1 MTRSA
6 AARTGCGQL
15 MESTPP
21 AFRKGMASIW
31 SGALTFGLVNI
42 PVSLASAVRAAD
54 KTSFR
59 MLHKEDLTPI
69 KFERVCPLDEEVVP
83 WNEIVKGYEY
93 AKGKFVVVTPEELAK
108 VKTPSSKAVEM
119 TDFVKSDEI
128 DPRYFDTPYYL
139 VPQKGGEKPYA
150 LLREALARTDMVGIG
165 KLTLRQKEHL
175 VAVRPIGDALVLE
188 LMRFESELVAP
199 EDINFPDAEKQ
210 NVRPQELEM
219 AEQLIGN
226 LAEPFDP
233 SKYHDEYEEKL
244 QVLLKAKLKGKKL
257 PDDDDDAKPEKTK
270 VIDLVAR
277 LQESLASTSAKKRG
291 AKKPASTATAKKRP
305 TKATR
310 AKTTRKRRA
319 S

>member
-1 MTRSA
+1 
-6 AARTGCGQL
+6 
-15 MESTPP
+15 
-21 AFRKGMASIW
+21 MASIW
-31 SGALTFGLVNI
+31 TGALTFGLVNI
-42 PVSLASAVRAAD
+42 PVSLASAVRSVE

-59 MLHKEDLTPI
+59 QLNEEDLAPI
-69 KFERVCPLDEEVVP
+69 KYERVSSVDGEIVP
-83 WNEIVKGYEY
+83 WKQIVKGYEY
-93 AKGKFVVVTPEELAK
+93 AKGKYVVVTPEELAK

-150 LLREALARTDMVGIG
+150 LLREALSNTNMVGIG

-188 LMRFESELVAP
+188 LMRFEEELVAP
-199 EDINFPDAEKQ
+199 EDLSFPDAEQQKL
-210 NVRPQELEM
+210 RPQEVAM

-226 LAEPFDP
+226 LAERFDP
-233 SKYHDEYEEKL
+233 SKYRDEYEDKL
-244 QVLLKAKLKGKKL
+244 KALLNAKLKGKKL
-257 PDDDDDAKPEKTK
+257 PDDDGADEKLEKTK

-277 LQESLASTSAKKRG
+277 LQESLASTAARKGSAKK
-291 AKKPASTATAKKRP
+291 APAKKR
-305 TKATR
+305 AG
-310 AKTTRKRRA
+310 AKTPRKSRA

>member
-1 MTRSA
+1 
-6 AARTGCGQL
+6 
-15 MESTPP
+15 
-21 AFRKGMASIW
+21 MASIW
-31 SGALTFGLVNI
+31 TGALTFGLVNI
-42 PVSLASAVRAAD
+42 PVSLASAVRAVE

-59 MLHKEDLTPI
+59 QLHKDDLTPI
-69 KFERVCPLDEEVVP
+69 KYERVCPTDGEVVP

-93 AKGKFVVVTPEELAK
+93 SKGKYVVVTSEELAK

-119 TDFVKSDEI
+119 MDFVKSDEI

-150 LLREALARTDMVGIG
+150 LLREALQRTEMVGIG

-188 LMRFESELVAP
+188 LMRFEHELVEP
-199 EDINFPDAEKQ
+199 EELSFPSTEQQ

-226 LAEPFDP
+226 LAESFDP
-233 SKYHDEYEEKL
+233 SKYRDEYEEKL
-244 QVLLKAKLKGKKL
+244 QALLKAKLKGKKL
-257 PDDDDDAKPEKTK
+257 PDDESDESPEKTK

-277 LQESLASTSAKKRG
+277 LQESLASTK
-291 AKKPASTATAKKRP
+291 AKKPTAKSSTAKKK
-305 TKATR
+305 TTR
-310 AKTTRKRRA
+310 AKSARKRRA

>member
-1 MTRSA
+1 
-6 AARTGCGQL
+6 
-15 MESTPP
+15 
-21 AFRKGMASIW
+21 MASIW
-31 SGALTFGLVNI
+31 TGALTFGLVNI
-42 PVSLASAVRAAD
+42 PVSLASAVRAAE

-69 KFERVCPLDEEVVP
+69 KYERVCPLDEEVVP

-93 AKGKFVVVTPEELAK
+93 SKGKYVVVTPEELAK

-119 TDFVKSDEI
+119 TDFVKSEEI

-139 VPQKGGEKPYA
+139 VPQKGGEKAYA
-150 LLREALARTDMVGIG
+150 LLREALANTDMVGIG

-188 LMRFESELVAP
+188 LMRFEHELVEP
-199 EDINFPDAEKQ
+199 GEMNFPGAETQ

-219 AEQLIGN
+219 AQQLIGN
-226 LAEPFDP
+226 LAEPFEP
-233 SKYHDEYEEKL
+233 SKYRDEYEEKL
-244 QVLLKAKLKGKKL
+244 QTLLKAKLKGKKL
-257 PDDDDDAKPEKTK
+257 PDEPDEKPEKTK

-277 LQESLASTSAKKRG
+277 LQESLAETSARKRGGGKKEPAASKKR
-291 AKKPASTATAKKRP
+291 AS
-305 TKATR
+305 R
-310 AKTTRKRRA
+310 AKSSRKRKV

>member
-1 MTRSA
+1 
-6 AARTGCGQL
+6 
-15 MESTPP
+15 
-21 AFRKGMASIW
+21 MASIW
-31 SGALTFGLVNI
+31 TGALSFGLVNI
-42 PVSLASAVRAAD
+42 PVSLASAVRAAE

-69 KFERVCPLDEEVVP
+69 KYERVCPLDEEVVP

-93 AKGKFVVVTPEELAK
+93 SKGKYVVVTSEELAK

-119 TDFVKSDEI
+119 MDFVKSDEI
-128 DPRYFDTPYYL
+128 DSRYFDTPYYL
-139 VPQKGGEKPYA
+139 VPQKGGEKAYA
-150 LLREALARTDMVGIG
+150 LLREALQRTDMVGIG

-175 VAVRPIGDALVLE
+175 VAVRPVGDALVLE
-188 LMRFESELVAP
+188 LMRFENELVEP
-199 EDINFPDAEKQ
+199 EELRFPDTGQQ

-244 QVLLKAKLKGKKL
+244 KALLKAKLKGKKL
-257 PDDDDDAKPEKTK
+257 PDDESDEKPEKTK

-277 LQESLASTSAKKRG
+277 LQESLASTAAKKRAPKEPA
-291 AKKPASTATAKKRP
+291 AKKKT
-305 TKATR
+305 TR
-310 AKTTRKRRA
+310 AKSARKRRA

>member
-1 MTRSA
+1 
-6 AARTGCGQL
+6 
-15 MESTPP
+15 
-21 AFRKGMASIW
+21 MASIW
-31 SGALTFGLVNI
+31 TGALTFGLVNI
-42 PVSLASAVRAAD
+42 PVSLASAVRSAER
-54 KTSFR
+54 TSFR
-59 MLHKEDLTPI
+59 QLNEEDLAPI
-69 KFERVCPLDEEVVP
+69 RYERVSSVDGEIVP
-83 WNEIVKGYEY
+83 WKQIVKGYEY
-93 AKGKFVVVTPEELAK
+93 TKGKYVVVTPEELAK
-108 VKTPSSKAVEM
+108 VKTPSSRAVEM

-150 LLREALARTDMVGIG
+150 LLREALAHTNMVGIG

-188 LMRFESELVAP
+188 IMRFETELVAP
-199 EDINFPDAEKQ
+199 EDIGFPDAESQKI
-210 NVRPQELEM
+210 RPQELAM

-244 QVLLKAKLKGKKL
+244 KALLKAKLKGKKL
-257 PDDDDDAKPEKTK
+257 PDDDDDGKPEKTK

-277 LQESLASTSAKKRG
+277 LQESLASTSGKKRAGRKGSSKTMAKKR
-291 AKKPASTATAKKRP
+291 AP
-305 TKATR
+305 ATR
-310 AKTTRKRRA
+310 ARSAKRRRA

>member
-1 MTRSA
+1 
-6 AARTGCGQL
+6 
-15 MESTPP
+15 
-21 AFRKGMASIW
+21 MASIW
-31 SGALTFGLVNI
+31 TGALTFGLVNI
-42 PVSLASAVRAAD
+42 PVSLASAVRVAE

-59 MLHKEDLTPI
+59 QLHKDDLTPI
-69 KFERVCPLDEEVVP
+69 KYERVCPTDGEVVP

-93 AKGKFVVVTPEELAK
+93 AKGKYVVVTPEELAK

-119 TDFVKSDEI
+119 MDFVKSDEI

-150 LLREALARTDMVGIG
+150 LLREALENTDMVGIG

-188 LMRFESELVAP
+188 IMRFENELVAP
-199 EDINFPDAEKQ
+199 EDLRFPKAEEQ
-210 NVRPQELEM
+210 HVRPQEIAM

-226 LAEPFDP
+226 LAESFDP
-233 SKYHDEYEEKL
+233 AKYHDEYEEKL
-244 QVLLKAKLKGKKL
+244 QTLLRAKLKGKKL
-257 PDDDDDAKPEKTK
+257 PDEDEEEKPQKTA

-277 LQESLASTSAKKRG
+277 LQESLASTSTKKR
-291 AKKPASTATAKKRP
+291 AAKRP
-305 TKATR
+305 TAEKKTTTTR
-310 AKTTRKRRA
+310 AKSARKRRA

>member
-1 MTRSA
+1 
-6 AARTGCGQL
+6 
-15 MESTPP
+15 
-21 AFRKGMASIW
+21 MASIW
-31 SGALTFGLVNI
+31 TGALTFGLVNI
-42 PVSLASAVRAAD
+42 PVSLASAVRAVE

-59 MLHKEDLTPI
+59 QLNEEDLAPI
-69 KFERVCPLDEEVVP
+69 KYERVSSVDGEVVP
-83 WNEIVKGYEY
+83 WKQIVKGYEY
-93 AKGKFVVVTPEELAK
+93 AKGKYVVVTPEELAK
-108 VKTPSSKAVEM
+108 VRTPSSKAVEM
-119 TDFVKSDEI
+119 MDFVKSDEI

-150 LLREALARTDMVGIG
+150 LLREALANTDMVGIG

-188 LMRFESELVAP
+188 LMRFENELVP
-199 EDINFPDAEKQ
+199 PSDINFPDTEQQK
-210 NVRPQELEM
+210 VRPQELAM

-244 QVLLKAKLKGKKL
+244 KSLLKAKLKGKKI
-257 PDDDDDAKPEKTK
+257 PDDGDDDDGRREKTK

-277 LQESLASTSAKKRG
+277 LQESLAASGAKKRSSKHASTTASAKK
-291 AKKPASTATAKKRP
+291 KPV
-305 TKATR
+305 KATR
-310 AKTTRKRRA
+310 AKSARKRKA

>member
-1 MTRSA
+1 M
-6 AARTGCGQL
+6 L
-15 MESTPP
+15 ESTPP
-21 AFRKGMASIW
+21 ALFSGMASIW
-31 SGALTFGLVNI
+31 TGALTFGLVNI
-42 PVSLASAVRAAD
+42 PVSLASAVRVAE

-59 MLHKEDLTPI
+59 QLHKDDLTPI
-69 KFERVCPLDEEVVP
+69 KYERVCPTDGEVVP

-93 AKGKFVVVTPEELAK
+93 AKGKYVVVTPEELAK

-119 TDFVKSDEI
+119 MDFVKSDEI

-150 LLREALARTDMVGIG
+150 LLREALENTEMVGIG

-188 LMRFESELVAP
+188 IMRFEDELVAP
-199 EDINFPDAEKQ
+199 EDLRFPKAEEQK
-210 NVRPQELEM
+210 VRPQEIAM

-226 LAEPFDP
+226 LAESFDP

-244 QVLLKAKLKGKKL
+244 KTLLQAKLKGKKL
-257 PDDDDDAKPEKTK
+257 PDDDDVEKPEKTA

-277 LQESLASTSAKKRG
+277 LQESLASTSARKRS
-291 AKKPASTATAKKRP
+291 AKRP
-305 TKATR
+305 MTEKKTTTTR
-310 AKTTRKRRA
+310 AKSARKRRA

>member
-1 MTRSA
+1 
-6 AARTGCGQL
+6 
-15 MESTPP
+15 
-21 AFRKGMASIW
+21 MASIW
-31 SGALTFGLVNI
+31 TGALSFGLVNI
-42 PVSLASAVRAAD
+42 PVSLASAVRAAE

-69 KFERVCPLDEEVVP
+69 KYERVCPRDEEVVP

-93 AKGKFVVVTPEELAK
+93 SKGKYVVVTSEELAK

-119 TDFVKSDEI
+119 MDFVKSDEI
-128 DPRYFDTPYYL
+128 DSRYFDTPYYL
-139 VPQKGGEKPYA
+139 VPQKGGEKAYA
-150 LLREALARTDMVGIG
+150 LLREALQRTDMVGIG

-175 VAVRPIGDALVLE
+175 VAVRPVGDALVLE
-188 LMRFESELVAP
+188 LMRFENELVEP
-199 EDINFPDAEKQ
+199 EELRFPDTGQQ

-244 QVLLKAKLKGKKL
+244 KALLKAKLKGKKL
-257 PDDDDDAKPEKTK
+257 PDDESDEKPEKTK

-277 LQESLASTSAKKRG
+277 LQESLASTAAKKRAPREPA
-291 AKKPASTATAKKRP
+291 AKKKT
-305 TKATR
+305 TR
-310 AKTTRKRRA
+310 AKSARKRRA